1 MINLFKSIA
10 FLLAFFLLS
19 TTLLAGKKKQNN
31 DYLQWAITIA
41 NSEMKHNPEL
51 WQADFVKKPKWDYTQ
66 GLIAYSMTKL
76 FLTTKD
82 SSYFNYVNKFADFF
96 INNKG
101 EILTYTPD
109 KYNIDHLNGGKFL
122 FDMYSIT
129 KEEKYLKAL
138 QLLRTQIENH
148 PRTKIGVFWH
158 KKIYENQVWLDG
170 LYMGAPFYAQYI
182 KEMKEPAS
190 LYDDVAKQFV
200 LADSVTLD
208 EKTGLNFHA
217 WDESRLQ
224 KWAHPETG
232 HSPHFWGRSMGW
244 YMMAMVD
251 VLDYLPKNHPQ
262 RKQIL
267 ANFNRLSKALANYQ
281 DKQTGMWYQITDLG
295 TKEGNY
301 VESSCTAMYMY
312 AIAKG
317 INKKYLPKEFKT
329 VVQKAFCGIIN
340 NATQKNEDGT
350 ISLTKACSVAG
361 LGGNPYRDGSF
372 EYYINEPI
380 RSDDPKVIGPFI
392 LASLEMNKMCK

>member
-1 MINLFKSIA
+1 MKLFKSII
-10 FLLAFFLLS
+10 FLLAGLLFTS
-19 TTLLAGKKKQNN
+19 SVFAAKKKNNN

-41 NSEMKHNPEL
+41 KSEMKHNPEL

-82 SSYFNYVNKFADFF
+82 SSYYNYVKKFADFF
-96 INNKG
+96 INDKG

-129 KEEKYLKAL
+129 NEEKYLKAL
-138 QLLRTQIENH
+138 QLLRTQIEKH

-182 KEMKEPAS
+182 AEMKEPKNRF
-190 LYDDVAKQFV
+190 DDVVTQFI

-208 EKTGLNFHA
+208 KKTGLNFHA

-224 KWAHPETG
+224 KWSNPETG
-232 HSPHFWGRSMGW
+232 QSPHFWGRSMGW

-251 VLDYLPKNHPQ
+251 VLDYLPRNHPE

-281 DKQTGMWYQITDLG
+281 DKQTGMWYQVTNLG
-295 TKEGNY
+295 GKEGNY
-301 VESSCTAMYMY
+301 VESSCTAMYIY

-317 INKKYLPKEFKT
+317 INNNYLDNDFKSIA
-329 VVQKAFCGIIN
+329 QKAYCGMIA
-340 NATQKNEDGT
+340 NATKKNEDGT
-350 ISLTKACSVAG
+350 ISITKACSVAG
-361 LGGNPYRDGSF
+361 LGGNPYRNGSY
-372 EYYINEPI
+372 EYYISEPI
-380 RSDDPKVIGPFI
+380 RNDDPKVIGPFI
-392 LASLEMNKMCK
+392 LASLEMNKLCK